1 MVLRSFSVDKEVLE
15 FGQLFVYEEL
25 KKLQPDYQLKLHEV
39 ISNIGKF
46 EYISMECFDGCTQSY
61 GIVFDKMELKVMYP
75 VNQGMPICISKVFKT
90 FKLGEYLEVHKL
102 IIKMMNREILVDN
115 FQFDED
121 DSIEESIE
129 EILEKKSKEIIKVL
143 EKNGMKYFKHKFDKY
158 NDEIIVNTG
167 MNKILVKCDE
177 IILFGEKANNSI
189 SLYLRD
195 EYFLIPKL
203 LEEIK

>member
-1 MVLRSFSVDKEVLE
+1 MILRGFSVEKEVLE

-39 ISNIGKF
+39 ISNVGKF

-75 VNQGMPICISKVFKT
+75 VNQGMPICMSKVFKT

-102 IIKMMNREILVDN
+102 IIKMMNREIWIDN
-115 FQFDED
+115 FQFDEN
-121 DSIEESIE
+121 DSLEESIE
-129 EILEKKSKEIIKVL
+129 EILEKESKEIIKVL

-177 IILFGEKANNSI
+177 VILFGENEKKKMRI
-189 SLYLRD
+189 FRE
-195 EYFLIPKL
+195 EYFLIPIL
-203 LEEIK
+203 LKNLR

>member
-1 MVLRSFSVDKEVLE
+1 MILRGFSVEKEVLE

-39 ISNIGKF
+39 IGNIGKF

-75 VNQGMPICISKVFKT
+75 VNQGMPICMSKVFNT

-102 IIKMMNREILVDN
+102 IIKMMNREIWIDN
-115 FQFDED
+115 FQFDEN
-121 DSIEESIE
+121 DSLEESIE
-129 EILEKKSKEIIKVL
+129 EILEKESKEIIKVL

-158 NDEIIVNTG
+158 NHEIIVNTG

-177 IILFGEKANNSI
+177 VILFGENEMKNI
-189 SLYLRD
+189 RVLRE
-195 EYFLIPKL
+195 EYFLIPRLLLKL
-203 LEEIK
+203 K